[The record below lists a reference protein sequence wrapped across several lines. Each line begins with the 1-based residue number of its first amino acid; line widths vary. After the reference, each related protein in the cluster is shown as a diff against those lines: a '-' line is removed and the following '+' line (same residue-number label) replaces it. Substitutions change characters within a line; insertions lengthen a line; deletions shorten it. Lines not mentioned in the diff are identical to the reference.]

1 MGRKQDRE
9 CRPADLPASSS
20 GVVDVQFPNQKEAN
34 NIFTEFPNLHSDPAV
49 NGSGTPV
56 SMITSGI
63 SSFSFT
69 NSLGMSS
76 ALNMSNRAKAQE
88 QRARRLNDG

>member
-1 MGRKQDRE
+1 MR
-9 CRPADLPASSS
+9 CRRITSTS
-20 GVVDVQFPNQKEAN
+20 N
-34 NIFTEFPNLHSDPAV
+34 NGNSPNLHSDPGV

-76 ALNMSNRAKAQE
+76 ALNMSNKAKAQE